1 MQFAPLDCFA
11 TLAMTKRGIPM
22 KLRLLAT
29 CAAVA
34 CGSPALAQPS
44 AEPVTVIHAGTLL
57 AEPGRPPL
65 RNATIVVRGKQIAE
79 VREGFA
85 DVPGAEVVDL
95 RNATVL
101 PGLMDMHVHLSGLDD
116 RIQARLTAN
125 QRDDEDEAFTALLNA
140 RKTLLAGFTTV
151 RDLGGD
157 PRLTTSLRDALA
169 SEQFAGPTVVPA
181 GRAISVSGGHGDGR
195 NGLNREVA
203 STVVTSNVCNGPEDC
218 RRAVREQ
225 ISQGADVIKFM
236 ATGGVLSNVAGGLN
250 QQMMDDEMRA
260 VIETARSFGRKT
272 AAHAHGVDGIN
283 AALRA
288 GVNSIEHGTFTNDET
303 FRLYKQTGAYYVP
316 TLLAPAAAL
325 ADGQRGALTAA
336 QYEKARAAAGN
347 AQKSLARAVREG
359 VHIAFG
365 TDTGVSKHGDN
376 AQEFALMV
384 AAGMTP
390 EAAIRAAT
398 VSAADL
404 LGRSDTVGTISAGK
418 DADII
423 AVDGDPLAN
432 VRLLENVAFVMK
444 HGHVYKAGG
453 KPQL

>member
-1 MQFAPLDCFA
+1 MS
-11 TLAMTKRGIPM
+11 
-22 KLRLLAT
+22 KLRLLAA
-29 CAAVA
+29 CAALA
-34 CGSPALAQPS
+34 FSAPALAQQP
-44 AEPVTVIHAGTLL
+44 AEPITVIHAGTLI
-57 AEPGRPPL
+57 AEPGRPAL
-65 RNATIVVRGKQIAE
+65 RNATVIVRGKQIAE
-79 VREGFA
+79 VRQGFA
-85 DVPGAEVVDL
+85 DVPGATVVDL
-95 RNATVL
+95 RNSTVL

-116 RIQARLTAN
+116 RLQARLTAA
-125 QRDDEDEAFTALLNA
+125 QRDDEDEAFTALINA

-157 PRLTTSLRDALA
+157 PRLTTSLRDVLA
-169 SEQFAGPTVVPA
+169 AEQFAGPTVVPA
-181 GRAISVSGGHGDGR
+181 GRPISVSGGHGDGR
-195 NGLNREVA
+195 NGLSREIA
-203 STVVTSNVCNGPEDC
+203 ATVVATNTCNGPEDC

-225 ISQGADVIKFM
+225 VSQGAEVIKFM

-316 TLLAPAAAL
+316 TLMAPAAAL
-325 ADGQRGALTAA
+325 ADGQRGALTPA
-336 QYEKARAAAGN
+336 QYDKARAAAGN

-365 TDTGVSKHGDN
+365 TDSGVSRHGDN
-376 AQEFALMV
+376 GQEFALMV

-390 EAAIRAAT
+390 EAAIRSAT

-404 LGRSDTVGTISAGK
+404 LGRSATVGTIAAGK

-423 AVDGDPLAN
+423 AVEGDPLTN

-444 HGHVYKAGG
+444 HGRVYKAGG
-453 KPQL
+453 KPQLGD